1 LGSLIYSLFII
12 RTPDMNTRLA
22 LLFSAILM
30 FAGTA
35 LRADSLTVATNFE
48 GASAANVQIDNLAR
62 SISFTPGGD
71 PRHGWPC
78 WWYFRVNGLTP
89 GEKITL
95 HLRGSPAVTST
106 PGPLAKPLSPTWSM
120 PSQATI
126 STDGKNWVHTA
137 KGVKAGSL
145 MTYTITPDATSVYVA
160 WGPPYTPITATEF
173 IRQICA
179 RSPHA
184 QAEELCRSL
193 DGRPVPMLHVME
205 GARPPAQRFGVWVQA
220 RQHAWESGSS
230 WVGQGFAEWLLS
242 ADPDAAWLRQ
252 YAEIFIVPIMDVDN
266 TATGNGGKDA
276 IPHDHNRDWSEAPHW
291 NEVVAAQKR
300 VRGLI
305 QAGRMDV
312 FLDLHNPGPDD
323 PTFFFL
329 AEKKVLKE
337 PMISLCDR
345 FTDLA
350 YGRISKAKPFIPMS
364 SKTKTTGPAYHPLWK
379 QISACWVSMNG
390 NPTTVSV
397 CLETIWN
404 APNSTTEGYR
414 TVGAN
419 LAAAVREYL
428 AERPASR

>member
-1 LGSLIYSLFII
+1 
-12 RTPDMNTRLA
+12 MNTRAA

-30 FAGTA
+30 LAGTA
-35 LRADSLTVATNFE
+35 LRADSLTVATDFE
-48 GASAANVQIDNLAR
+48 GASAANIQIDNLAR
-62 SISFTPGGD
+62 TISFTPGGD

-78 WWYFRVNGLTP
+78 WWYFRVNGITP

-95 HLRGSPAVTST
+95 HLRGSLAITST
-106 PGPLAKPLSPTWSM
+106 RGPLAKPLSPTWSM

-137 KGVKAGSL
+137 RGVKAGSL

-160 WGPPYTPITATEF
+160 WGPPYTPNTATEF
-173 IRQICA
+173 IRKMCA
-179 RSPHA
+179 SSPHA
-184 QAEELCRSL
+184 RAEELCRSL
-193 DGRPVPMLHVME
+193 GGRPVPMLHVME
-205 GARPPAQRFGVWVQA
+205 GALPPAQRFGVWVQA

-230 WVGQGFAEWLLS
+230 WVGQGFAEWLLG

-252 YAEIFIVPIMDVDN
+252 RAEIFIVPIMDVDN

-329 AEKKVLKE
+329 SEKSVLNE

-345 FTDLA
+345 FTGLA
-350 YGRISKAKPFIPMS
+350 YDRISKAKPFIPMS
-364 SKTKTTGPAYHPLWK
+364 KKAKTTGPAYHPLWK

-428 AERPASR
+428 AERPAAR